1 MPALPV
7 SCLRAVLLLVAWMLH
22 VSAEAGSTG
31 YKASFSQRGMVAS
44 TKTLTLSEAVAPAL
58 GALRHGLTSKRISAE
73 RAHHGAPWPCR
84 RIACSHAP
92 AFYRLLSR
100 PCLFGCSH
108 APAFSALV
116 LRHHHSQS

>member
-44 TKTLTLSEAVAPAL
+44 TKTLTLLEAVAPAL
-58 GALRHGLTSKRISAE
+58 GALRHGLTSERISAE
-73 RAHHGAPWPCR
+73 RAHHDALKARALLTAPRAQTPTTSPAGHIPC
-84 RIACSHAP
+84 
-92 AFYRLLSR
+92 
-100 PCLFGCSH
+100 
-108 APAFSALV
+108 
-116 LRHHHSQS
+116 